1 MVRVVFTNY
10 KGIHA
15 VLVFVA
21 GGCINAVCGDFKIHI
36 VAAIGIIGKDP
47 VFVPG
52 RIQPFVVES
61 VRAGDFYNAILAQW
75 QLFGQGQ
82 NALAVGMKS
91 VYIFC
96 QMAVDSIGHC
106 DELRVAVAV
115 ITVMPLLV
123 QPVDLESGVG
133 QQYRFAGFLVNF
145 GDAEI
150 NFDFLVQHSE
160 FLVAVRGCQHTALG
174 RCHRAHRAVAVND
187 HQVRF
192 RLIQILGDGGFHH
205 QIGAVGQ
212 ALHTDIAGVVAENLC
227 QTVLVDGACGLPAV
241 TLAVFVVA
249 RCGQRFVVGGHFGGV
264 DLVSSGNGL
273 RFAGEIPL

>member
-96 QMAVDSIGHC
+96 QMAVDSIGHRN
-106 DELRVAVAV
+106 EFRVAVAV

-150 NFDFLVQHSE
+150 NFDFLVQYRK
-160 FLVAVRGCQHTALG
+160 FLITVRACHYAVLWGS
-174 RCHRAHRAVAVND
+174 HRAHRAVAVND

-241 TLAVFVVA
+241 TLAVLVFS
-249 RCGQRFVVGGHFGGV
+249 CGSQRFVVGGNFSGV

>member
-1 MVRVVFTNY
+1 MVRVVFTNH

-21 GGCINAVCGDFKIHI
+21 GGCINAVCGDFKIYI

-61 VRAGDFYNAILAQW
+61 VRAGDFYNAILAQR

-82 NALAVGMKS
+82 NALAVGVKS
-91 VYIFC
+91 GYIFC
-96 QMAVDSIGHC
+96 QMAVDGIGHR

-115 ITVMPLLV
+115 ITVMPLLI
-123 QPVDLESGVG
+123 QPIDLESGVG

-249 RCGQRFVVGGHFGGV
+249 RCGQRFVVGGNFGGV